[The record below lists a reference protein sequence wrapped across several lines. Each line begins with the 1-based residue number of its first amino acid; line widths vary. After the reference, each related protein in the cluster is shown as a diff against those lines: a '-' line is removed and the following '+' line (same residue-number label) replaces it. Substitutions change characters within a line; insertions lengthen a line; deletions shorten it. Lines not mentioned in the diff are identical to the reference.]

1 MKKLLMGLVFIA
13 LAAISLPIQ
22 EAAAQQQ
29 QQRGNRVGS
38 VRRQQRPARTVAAV
52 GIPKAT
58 EPVRALTGKMQGN
71 RIAAR
76 TNDDRPIF
84 DYVITGAQVVDGKL
98 QFQGT
103 INQTGR
109 KAAPKGATPG
119 GMASAMLVGTLSRA
133 RNPWPNASAA
143 PARRASNTTGQAA
156 TGQPATQ
163 PQGREARNPET
174 AGSLGQLAQ
183 STQSTARTTQ
193 TPTAPEGRKPAGGE
207 VTEQTQSLY
216 TKVDTGTGC
225 EIFFLQM
232 QLPAQLTAATRASRP
247 VQLGVVIAP
256 MDNQRGEEIN
266 KHVCRIVRSLGSTQ
280 GGGQE
285 AETQVAQLNQLLKSG
300 H

>member
-1 MKKLLMGLVFIA
+1 MKKLLMGLVLIA
-13 LAAISLPIQ
+13 MAAVALPIQ
-22 EAAAQQQ
+22 AAA

-38 VRRQQRPARTVAAV
+38 VRRQQTPARTVAAV

-76 TNDDRPIF
+76 TSDDRPIF

-109 KAAPKGATPG
+109 NAAPKGATPS

-143 PARRASNTTGQAA
+143 PPRRASTTGQAA

-174 AGSLGQLAQ
+174 AGSIGQLAQ

-193 TPTAPEGRKPAGGE
+193 TPTAPEGRKPDGGE

-216 TKVDTGTGC
+216 TSVDTGTGC

-232 QLPAQLTAATRASRP
+232 QLPAHLTAASRASRP

-266 KHVCRIVRSLGSTQ
+266 QHVCRIVRSLGSTP